1 MFNDLLGG
9 FGALMT
15 PEYLALAVLGVLIGS
30 LVGVLPGIGP
40 IGAMSILLG
49 LTTQIGATGSLI
61 LFAGIYYGSAYGGS
75 TTSILLK
82 LPGESSSVVT
92 AIDGHAMTRK
102 GRAGAALTIAAVG
115 SFIAGTISI
124 IGLTFVAPTLGGLA
138 VQLGPPEY
146 LALTIA
152 GLGLLVLMTPGR
164 VGMSLL
170 MIVIGL
176 GLAYIGTDPLTA
188 TSRFTFGVTE
198 LTGGLSFIAL
208 AMGLFG
214 VAEVLDEMTSRQRL
228 DRPRAPRMRELIPT
242 RAEMR
247 RALPASLRGSV
258 IGFVLGLIPGPAA
271 VTSTFASYVAERKIS
286 KHPEEF
292 GHGAVEGVAGP
303 ESANNAAA
311 GAAFIPLLVLGIPF
325 APTMALVLAAL
336 LLNNIVPGPTFIQD
350 QPELFWTVIAAM
362 YVANTMLLV
371 LNLPLVGLFTR
382 LLSVPAGILSP
393 LVLGLCF
400 VGVYAE
406 NNSLFDVGT
415 MVLAGFLGLAL
426 KRRGISPAPLVLA
439 FVLASTLESSTRQT
453 LSLMG
458 GDVSYLIGRPVVVT
472 LLAVVVLVAVG
483 RALLARRARALA
495 AALVA
500 EASDDEPSVVPTSS
514 SSTPFTSSSSTPSAP
529 TQSTDDQSSR
539 RNP

>member
-1 MFNDLLGG
+1 MPTELLGG
-9 FGALMT
+9 FGALFT
-15 PEYLALAVLGVLIGS
+15 PEFLALAVLGVIIGS

-75 TTSILLK
+75 TTSILLN

-92 AIDGHAMTRK
+92 ALDGHAMTRR

-115 SFIAGTISI
+115 SFIAGTLSI
-124 IGLTFVAPTLGGLA
+124 VGLTFVAPLLGDLA
-138 VQLGPPEY
+138 VQLGPSEY

-164 VGMSLL
+164 VGTSLL
-170 MIVIGL
+170 MICIGL
-176 GLAYIGTDPLTA
+176 ALAFIGTDPLSA
-188 TSRFTFGVTE
+188 TSRFSFGVGE
-198 LTGGLSFIAL
+198 LNGGLSFIAL

-214 VAEVLDEMTSRQRL
+214 VGEVLDEMTGRQRH
-228 DRPRAPRMRELIPT
+228 DRPRAPRLRELVPT
-242 RAEMR
+242 RDEMR

-258 IGFVLGLIPGPAA
+258 LGFLLGLVPGPAA
-271 VTSTFASYVAERKIS
+271 VTSTFASYVVERKIS

-292 GHGAVEGVAGP
+292 GKGAVEGVAGP

-336 LLNNIVPGPTFIQD
+336 LLNNVVPGPTFIQD
-350 QPELFWTVIAAM
+350 QPELFWTVIASM

-382 LLSVPAGILSP
+382 LLSMPGGVLAP

-415 MVLAGFLGLAL
+415 MFAAGFAGLAL
-426 KRRGISPAPLVLA
+426 KRRGISAAPLVLA
-439 FVLASTLESSTRQT
+439 FVLAPTLESSARQT

-458 GDVSYLIGRPVVVT
+458 GDLGYLAGRPVVVT
-472 LLAVVVLVAVG
+472 LVAVVVFLAVA
-483 RALLARRARALA
+483 RTMLARRARTLTSDV
-495 AALVA
+495 LNVA
-500 EASDDEPSVVPTSS
+500 VDRPTISDVPN
-514 SSTPFTSSSSTPSAP
+514 SSTHTSVGSEIP
-529 TQSTDDQSSR
+529 DQSSQR
-539 RNP
+539 RDP

>member
-1 MFNDLLGG
+1 MLDQLASG
-9 FGALMT
+9 FGALLT
-15 PEYLALAVLGVLIGS
+15 PEFLGLAVLGVLIGS

-75 TTSILLK
+75 TTSILLN

-92 AIDGHAMTRK
+92 ALDGHAMTKK

-115 SFIAGTISI
+115 SFIAGTVSI
-124 IGLTFVAPTLGGLA
+124 VGLTFVAPLLGDLA
-138 VQLGPPEY
+138 VKLGPPEY
-146 LALTIA
+146 LVLTIA

-164 VGMSLL
+164 IGMSLVL
-170 MIVIGL
+170 ILL
-176 GLAYIGTDPLTA
+176 GLAIAFIGVDPLSA
-188 TSRFTFGVTE
+188 TSRFTFGVSE
-198 LTGGLSFIAL
+198 LNGGLSFIAL

-214 VAEVLDEMTSRQRL
+214 VAEVLDEMTGRRRHDHPQ
-228 DRPRAPRMRELIPT
+228 APRLRELVPT
-242 RAEMR
+242 REEIR
-247 RALPASLRGSV
+247 RALPASLRGSA

-271 VTSTFASYVAERKIS
+271 VTSTFASYVTERKLS
-286 KHPEEF
+286 KRPEEF

-336 LLNNIVPGPTFIQD
+336 LLNNVVPGPTFIQD
-350 QPELFWTVIAAM
+350 QPELFWTVIASM

-382 LLSVPAGILSP
+382 LLSVPAGLLTP
-393 LVLGLCF
+393 LVLSLCF

-415 MVLAGFLGLAL
+415 MVVAGFAGLAL

-453 LSLMG
+453 LSLIG
-458 GDVSYLIGRPVVVT
+458 GDATYLLGRPVV
-472 LLAVVVLVAVG
+472 LGVVALVIAI
-483 RALLARRARALA
+483 AAARVALA
-495 AALVA
+495 HRTTLSPEVTELA
-500 EASDDEPSVVPTSS
+500 EGDASWASTADPHPVNESGTSS
-514 SSTPFTSSSSTPSAP
+514 AHHYPH
-529 TQSTDDQSSR
+529 R
-539 RNP
+539 RNHDSDHS

>member
-1 MFNDLLGG
+1 MFSDLMSG
-9 FGALMT
+9 FGALMA
-15 PEYLALAVLGVLIGS
+15 PEYLALAVLGVVIGS

-75 TTSILLK
+75 TTSILLN

-124 IGLTFVAPTLGGLA
+124 IGLTVFAPLLGDVA

-146 LALTIA
+146 LALTIV
-152 GLGLLVLMTPGR
+152 GLGLLVLMAPGR
-164 VGMSLL
+164 VGMSMLT
-170 MIVIGL
+170 IGL
-176 GLAYIGTDPLTA
+176 GLAIALIGIDPLSA
-188 TSRFTFGVTE
+188 TSRFTFGVNE
-198 LTGGLSFIAL
+198 LNGGLSFIAL

-214 VAEVLDEMTSRQRL
+214 VAEVLDEMTGRQRR
-228 DRPRAPRMRELIPT
+228 DQPKAPSLRELVPT
-242 RAEMR
+242 REEMR

-258 IGFVLGLIPGPAA
+258 IGFFLGLVPGPAA

-286 KHPEEF
+286 KHPEKF

-336 LLNNIVPGPTFIQD
+336 LLNNVVPGPTFIQD

-362 YVANTMLLV
+362 YLANLMLLV

-406 NNSLFDVGT
+406 SNSMFDVAT
-415 MVLAGFLGLAL
+415 MVFAGFAGLAL
-426 KRRGISPAPLVLA
+426 KRRGISPAPLILA
-439 FVLASTLESSTRQT
+439 FVLAPTLESSSRQT

-458 GDVSYLIGRPVVVT
+458 GDPGYLLGRPVVVT
-472 LLAVVVLVAVG
+472 LVAVLILVVVV
-483 RALLARRARALA
+483 RTLLAWRARGALA
-495 AALVA
+495 EILIDSVEPADGLTSNRDPHPTISSL
-500 EASDDEPSVVPTSS
+500 ASTNRANDTNPRRSS
-514 SSTPFTSSSSTPSAP
+514 
-529 TQSTDDQSSR
+529 
-539 RNP
+539 